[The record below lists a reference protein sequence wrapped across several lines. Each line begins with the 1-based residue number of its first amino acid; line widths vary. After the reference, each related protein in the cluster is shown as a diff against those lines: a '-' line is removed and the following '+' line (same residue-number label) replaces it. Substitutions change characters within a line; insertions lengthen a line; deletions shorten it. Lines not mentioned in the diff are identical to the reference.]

1 MIKYKIV
8 FTDDITKE
16 NIFLIHY
23 LKQVN
28 LLIKQLIIKENLQ
41 KIIIKDIAEKA
52 EK

>member
-16 NIFLIHY
+16 NIFVNY

-28 LLIKQLIIKENLQ
+28 LLIKKLIIKENLQ
-41 KIIIKDIAEKA
+41 KNYYKKDIS
-52 EK
+52 